1 MMIEPCG
8 SLTCIAGLL
17 VVLQED
23 NTASSSLAV
32 RPCSA
37 CLSCDRHKRPQAVRV
52 MHMRTTPLSS
62 LGMTNRLH
70 GLSGHSMS
78 TVRMCRMDREWDPTS
93 GPVSKQ

>member
-17 VVLQED
+17 VVLQD
-23 NTASSSLAV
+23 NAASSSLV
-32 RPCSA
+32 VCPCSA
-37 CLSCDRHKRPQAVRV
+37 RLSCDRHKRPQAVRV

-62 LGMTNRLH
+62 LGVTNRLCS
-70 GLSGHSMS
+70 LSSRSMR
-78 TVRMCRMDREWDPTS
+78 TVRMHRMDREWDLMS